1 MARHIKVKLN
11 SGRKETKLS
20 HVGMAS
26 NGLRGRFLKLMTIC
40 SADSAAGK
48 KAFELVADR
57 KNVSLEGLTLT
68 RMQILR

>member
-1 MARHIKVKLN
+1 MARHIKVELN

-26 NGLRGRFLKLMTIC
+26 NGLGRRLLKPITFC

-48 KAFELVADR
+48 KAFELEAGW
-57 KNVSLEGLTLT
+57 KNVSLEDLTLT